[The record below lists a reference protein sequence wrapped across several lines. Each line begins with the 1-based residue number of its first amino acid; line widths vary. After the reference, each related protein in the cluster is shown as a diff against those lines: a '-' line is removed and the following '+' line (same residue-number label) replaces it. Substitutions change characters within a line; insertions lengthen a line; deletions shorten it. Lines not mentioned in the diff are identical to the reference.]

1 MTQLSLNNRA
11 VLKNAI
17 IQVLMQEGACS
28 AIRVSKLII
37 SSKPRGLQGK
47 SLTMMR
53 IVRYLQR
60 LREDG
65 IVESHERIWAMKSL
79 VGGENKW

>member
-1 MTQLSLNNRA
+1 MTQLSANNRV

-17 IQVLMQEGACS
+17 IKVLMQEGACS

-47 SLTMMR
+47 SLTLMR

-60 LREDG
+60 LREEG
-65 IVESHERIWAMKSL
+65 IIEAEGRIWAICSPH
-79 VGGENKW
+79 E